1 MRLEIVQLKINLNK
15 EVQANETLTEK
26 LNGNGVQIK
35 QLEQTL
41 HNHKITCTTLQAE
54 NKKLKQEL
62 YEIVCHHSGQ
72 NVEKVG
78 EDFQRDYWMTA
89 IEAKEYGLVDE
100 VLLVNPKKDIK
111 AESK

>member
-1 MRLEIVQLKINLNK
+1 HSRIMMHQPSGAIGGQATDIEITVREI
-15 EVQANETLTEK
+15 
-26 LNGNGVQIK
+26 
-35 QLEQTL
+35 
-41 HNHKITCTTLQAE
+41 
-54 NKKLKQEL
+54 KKLKQEL

-72 NVEKVG
+72 SVEKVG